1 MRTARQ
7 YGLPGPTAVQ
17 CSGIAFVW
25 SYTMC
30 LNHSKSPLA
39 SAMPRR
45 GVSRMGVW
53 HIAQPMVESAST
65 CPGGALAGS
74 GKRHAVGS
82 GTPGRLLTDAYRSA
96 TCFSFN
102 VGNDGILP
110 HAFCTA

>member
-65 CPGGALAGS
+65 CPGGALAGR
-74 GKRHAVGS
+74 GKRHALGS
-82 GTPGRLLTDAYRSA
+82 GTTGRVLTDADTAA
-96 TCFSFN
+96 TCIS
-102 VGNDGILP
+102 VHCGD
-110 HAFCTA
+110 